1 MKDSQRQSIDLYTR
15 ASVANLAS
23 PSTVNTICGGGQ
35 DLSFCVGLKAPFTSK
50 SKFEEEETFGKIP

>member
-23 PSTVNTICGGGQ
+23 PSTVNTICGGGPR
-35 DLSFCVGLKAPFTSK
+35 LELLCWA
-50 SKFEEEETFGKIP
+50 